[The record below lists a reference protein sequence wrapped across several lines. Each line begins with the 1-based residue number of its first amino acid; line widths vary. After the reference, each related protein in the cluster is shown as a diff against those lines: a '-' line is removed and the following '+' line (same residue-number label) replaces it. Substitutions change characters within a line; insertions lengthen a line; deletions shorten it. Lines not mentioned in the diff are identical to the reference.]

1 MSKET
6 ACKWHKIITNL
17 STIRLLE
24 LSRPLCYA
32 FKRAN
37 NTKYYELHC
46 FTDASLYAYAAV
58 VYLRVYDKKK
68 SNKITTSFV
77 MGKSRLAPIKNQDN
91 LQIPR
96 LELLGAVIGNQLIQY
111 VSNNLSL
118 YSKAYLVDR

>member
-1 MSKET
+1 
-6 ACKWHKIITNL
+6 
-17 STIRLLE
+17 
-24 LSRPLCYA
+24 
-32 FKRAN
+32 
-37 NTKYYELHC
+37 
-46 FTDASLYAYAAV
+46 
-58 VYLRVYDKKK
+58 
-68 SNKITTSFV
+68 